1 MAKHRDRDKV
11 RLSHMLQY
19 SREAVSLIQDRT
31 RSDLDS
37 DRVLGL
43 ALVRLIE
50 IVGEA
55 ASRVSPATRLD
66 QLEIPWQEITSMRNR
81 LIHGYDA
88 VDMEILWQTLH
99 QDLPPLIAA
108 LERILGSVPDACT

>member
-1 MAKHRDRDKV
+1 MDRHRDRDDI
-11 RLSHMLQY
+11 RLSHMLRY
-19 SREAVSLIQDRT
+19 SREAVALVQDRT
-31 RSDLDS
+31 RSELDS
-37 DRVLGL
+37 DRVLSL
-43 ALVRLIE
+43 AVVRLIE

-66 QLEIPWQEITSMRNR
+66 QPEIPRQEITSMRNR

-108 LERILGSVPDACT
+108 LGRILGSVPDAGA

>member
-1 MAKHRDRDKV
+1 MARHRDRDNL
-11 RLSHMLQY
+11 RLSHMLRY
-19 SREAVSLIQDRT
+19 SREAVSLVQERN

-43 ALVRLIE
+43 ALARLIE
-50 IVGEA
+50 IVGQA
-55 ASRVSPATRLD
+55 ASRVSDPTRLD
-66 QLEIPWQEITSMRNR
+66 YADIPWQEITSMRNH

-88 VDMEILWQTLH
+88 VDMEMLWQTLH

-108 LERILGSVPDACT
+108 LEHILGPEAS